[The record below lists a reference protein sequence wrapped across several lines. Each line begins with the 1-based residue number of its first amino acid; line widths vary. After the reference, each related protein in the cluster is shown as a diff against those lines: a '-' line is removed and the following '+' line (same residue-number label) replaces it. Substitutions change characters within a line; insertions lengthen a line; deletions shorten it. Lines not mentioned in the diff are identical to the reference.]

1 MTYRNL
7 IETMQAISAN
17 VGNQETKVQ
26 KKLVKIHGKLKEA
39 YDVYADLLA
48 DLKLDAASVDDK
60 GNVIMN
66 EKGEY
71 SYSKEGMKKLN
82 ADIKQLLDKEV
93 EFKNIE
99 VVNPEGLEIHTYL
112 NGWVNGVSFETS
124 ENADIL

>member
-26 KKLVKIHGKLKEA
+26 KKLVKIHSKLKEA
-39 YDVYADLLA
+39 YDIYADLLA

-93 EFKNIE
+93 EFKTIE

-112 NGWVNGVSFETS
+112 NGWVNGVSFDTS